1 MRAPESK
8 IMDLAAARV
17 WRESLR
23 AADRRLAMT
32 NGCFDLLHRGHAEYL
47 ARAREQA
54 DALLVAINSDASVR
68 AIKGPTRPVVAE
80 QDRAF
85 MLACLESVDAVL
97 VFGEQK
103 PLGLFEALVPDLYV
117 KGGDYTVE
125 TIVQEERRLLER
137 LGTQFAFIPFVG
149 GFSTTGTIAKVRGG
163 GDA

>member
-23 AADRRLAMT
+23 AEGRRLAMT

-47 ARAREQA
+47 ARARERA

-85 MLACLESVDAVL
+85 LLACLESVDAVL
-97 VFGEQK
+97 VFGEEK
-103 PLGLFEALVPDLYV
+103 PLG
-117 KGGDYTVE
+117 
-125 TIVQEERRLLER
+125 
-137 LGTQFAFIPFVG
+137 
-149 GFSTTGTIAKVRGG
+149 
-163 GDA
+163 